1 MRAPQVRPFKKKNQF
16 QQLLDSLNDTVELPK
31 GRSGKATKTGLIAA
45 GSLAGLTAASAAI
58 SSLRRSRSDEDGS

>member
-31 GRSGKATKTGLIAA
+31 GSGKATKTGLIAA

-58 SSLRRSRSDEDGS
+58 SSLRRSRGDEAGS